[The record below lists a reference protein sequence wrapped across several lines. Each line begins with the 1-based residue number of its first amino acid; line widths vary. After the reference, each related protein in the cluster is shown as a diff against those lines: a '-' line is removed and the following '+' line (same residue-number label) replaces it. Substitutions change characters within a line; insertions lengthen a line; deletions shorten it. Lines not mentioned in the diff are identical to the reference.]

1 MEINMSLAANQLQTQ
16 QQNYSVAGQQQR
28 MDDLGQEDINAIQ
41 NIDESEEARQDLQ
54 ERDRDERMDDQ
65 RLRQQ
70 QMQQVQQNAQPY
82 LGSNIDFFA

>member
-16 QQNYSVAGQQQR
+16 QQNYDIAGQQQR
-28 MDDLGQEDINAIQ
+28 IENLGQQDINAIRE
-41 NIDESEEARQDLQ
+41 IDESEESRQDLQ
-54 ERDRDERMDDQ
+54 ERDRDEMMEDQ

-70 QMQQVQQNAQPY
+70 QMQQAQQNAQPY